1 MTIDASKTSPEKLA
15 EMNDSLITDNRYLRG
30 RVAELTSESVR
41 LKKAIE
47 VLKDFA
53 GSVGGSSSFWEEY
66 WPQFDPEN
74 EQPPKQGE

>member
-30 RVAELTSESVR
+30 RVAGLTSETVR

-47 VLKDFA
+47 VLTDFA
-53 GSVGGSSSFWEEY
+53 QSVGGSSSFWE
-66 WPQFDPEN
+66 DH
-74 EQPPKQGE
+74 